1 MPLVQ
6 GCVGWL
12 LCKVLPEPHNQQTY
26 DLFIGEVT
34 HAWADSRV
42 FINGH
47 WEFDQAPDDLRTLH
61 YVAGGQFFVIGE
73 GVNLQE

>member
-1 MPLVQ
+1 
-6 GCVGWL
+6 
-12 LCKVLPEPHNQQTY
+12 
-26 DLFIGEVT
+26 
-34 HAWADSRV
+34 V

-73 GVNLQE
+73 GMKVGE